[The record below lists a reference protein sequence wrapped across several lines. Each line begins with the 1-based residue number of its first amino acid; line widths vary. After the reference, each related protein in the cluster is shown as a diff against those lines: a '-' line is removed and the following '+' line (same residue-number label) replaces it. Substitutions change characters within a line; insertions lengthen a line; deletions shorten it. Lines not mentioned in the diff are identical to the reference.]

1 MSKVERNFGPV
12 KAMLFTSLFL
22 GVYAVQPAVAQQG
35 SDSATTT
42 SGVVGDAQSGKDE
55 KATEEKEEVVKTGV
69 IASTGNYG
77 FGPQSI
83 ESGATGAAP
92 GDESSVI
99 AAGVSRVSRDECQV
113 TITNN
118 SDENSYSVGYRFT
131 ERNNRGSKVNS
142 RYFSDSLD
150 AKESKSRKVSCSDD
164 TRMEVELRSAKRR

>member
-1 MSKVERNFGPV
+1 MNKVERSLGSV
-12 KAMLFTSLFL
+12 KAMLVTALFL
-22 GVYAVQPAVAQQG
+22 GVYSAQPAIAQQG
-35 SDSATTT
+35 SDSANTT
-42 SGVVGDAQSGKDE
+42 SGAVGDAQGGKDE
-55 KATEEKEEVVKTGV
+55 KASEAEEEVVKTGV

-92 GDESSVI
+92 GDEASVI

-142 RYFSDSLD
+142 KYFSDSLD
-150 AKESKSRKVSCSDD
+150 AKESKSRKVACSDD